1 MSVPVRKPS
10 RLLFCALVLV
20 GVYPLVTALGYVSQ
34 PFTIG
39 WQIWQRNLIVVPV
52 MVLTMVYGLIPAINA
67 ALARRTNQSREDST
81 REQGAQT

>member
-20 GVYPLVTALGYVSQ
+20 GVYPLVTALGYASL
-34 PFTIG
+34 PLTRG
-39 WQIWQRNLIVVPV
+39 WEIWQRNLIVVPV

-67 ALARRTNQSREDST
+67 VLARRAKRTQKSGVRK
-81 REQGAQT
+81 

>member
-1 MSVPVRKPS
+1 MSLPISKPS
-10 RLLFCALVLV
+10 RLLFCLLVFL

-34 PFTIG
+34 PFTLG

-67 ALARRTNQSREDST
+67 VLARRAKRAGADST
-81 REQGAQT
+81 RENGVQT

>member
-1 MSVPVRKPS
+1 MSLPIRKPS
-10 RLLFCALVLV
+10 RLLFCLLVFL

-34 PFTIG
+34 PFTLG

-67 ALARRTNQSREDST
+67 VLARRANRSREDST